1 MRFRHVSLC
10 SMVLAMS
17 VFTGCQST
25 QTTTDARTSAAG
37 SSDGIAVGAVGDR
50 PVATMWVHGMGCPQ
64 CSYNVDL
71 QLKKVAGVEDVKVDM
86 SSGRVQAFLSP
97 GNLPTREQLTKAI
110 EQTTF
115 TLVRLDMPGDNAK

>member
-1 MRFRHVSLC
+1 MRFQHISLG
-10 SMVLAMS
+10 LAVVAMLAIS
-17 VFTGCQST
+17 GCQST
-25 QTTTDARTSAAG
+25 QHTSASG
-37 SSDGIAVGAVGDR
+37 SSDGVAVGAVGDR

-97 GNLPTREQLTKAI
+97 SDPPTREQLTKAI
-110 EQTTF
+110 GQTTF
-115 TLVRLDMPGDNAK
+115 TLVRLDMPGESVK